1 MQRVRELWRLVKSGG
16 HVVSMRNLGLGAGA
30 LLVAPLHVGT
40 ALADVVVLEGTSLD
54 GPAAILDNV
63 DNSGLIDTTLGDVAI
78 DGNLTFQSGSSLA
91 VLLGGGTSTKVDV
104 TGNAIIMDGANII
117 VSGDLTQDTAATIL
131 ATDGIIS
138 GAFEKVYDDSGN
150 QLFYAAISTP
160 DNVGLMKVATV
171 GVGEVV
177 LQAAT
182 GVMLDAHRGLLNTI
196 HARIDHRYRDS
207 AGKTGVQRL
216 RGEISSAA
224 LMSGELDSQ
233 YTNLFHSDLDAAVQS
248 DQHTPGFI
256 SDLMY
261 SQRSSDEKMRRAL
274 SALPRMQ
281 ISSNYGGMWLEGFG
295 VKSKQSA
302 NGNGAGYTA
311 ESGGASMGL
320 DSKAAKN
327 WTFGGMIGYGM
338 SNADLAGNAGSAD
351 GDTVYTGVYMANIST
366 THYANLFLTAGVT
379 KFEGER
385 AVTDGITDGI
395 ATDEFGAYMWD
406 TRLEL
411 GRTFGFSTNSYVR
424 PNLAVEY
431 ISAYQDDYSDDGA
444 GLVPGLT
451 VEEHTTRQ
459 FRTEGQIDVLFGS
472 DEVNDS
478 GWSGR
483 IYTGIAHE
491 IYLDDMM
498 TEAFLSGFATPIA
511 MSTGDKDHRTFSM
524 YGVSLSWAMNQ
535 RLRAHLSYQGE
546 QSSDLKRNNLVAGI
560 SVSW

>member
-1 MQRVRELWRLVKSGG
+1 MQRVRELWHLVRSSR
-16 HVVSMRNLGLGAGA
+16 HVISLKNPGIGATT
-30 LLVAPLHVGT
+30 LLVAALQSGT

-54 GPAAILDNV
+54 GPDTILDNV
-63 DNSGLIDTTLGDVAI
+63 DNSGLLDTTLGDLMI

-104 TGNAIIMDGANII
+104 TGNAIIMDGTNII

-131 ATDGIIS
+131 ATGGIIS

-150 QLFYAAISTP
+150 QLFYAAVSSP
-160 DNVGLMKVATV
+160 DNVGLIKIATV

-177 LQAAT
+177 QQAAM
-182 GVMLDAHRGLLNTI
+182 GSMLDAHRGLLNTI

-207 AGKTGVQRL
+207 AGKTGVQRVL
-216 RGEISSAA
+216 GEISSAA
-224 LMSGELDSQ
+224 LMNAELDSQ
-233 YTNLFHSDLDAAVQS
+233 YGNLWHNDLGATMEN

-256 SDLMY
+256 NDLMY
-261 SQRSSDEKMRRAL
+261 SERSSDEKMRRTL
-274 SALPRMQ
+274 SALPRLQ
-281 ISSNYGGMWLEGFG
+281 ISSNYGGMWIEGFG

-302 NGNGAGYTA
+302 NGSGAGYTA
-311 ESGGASMGL
+311 EAGGASIGL

-327 WTFGGMIGYGM
+327 WTFGGMMGYGL

-351 GDTVYTGVYMANIST
+351 GDTVYTGIYMANIST
-366 THYANLFLTAGVT
+366 THYANLFLTAGIT

-385 AVTDGITDGI
+385 AVSDGATDRI

-406 TRLEL
+406 ARLEL
-411 GRTFGFSTNSYVR
+411 GRTFGFSKNNYVR
-424 PNLAVEY
+424 PNVAVEY

-451 VEEHTTRQ
+451 IDEHTTRQ

-511 MSTGDKDHRTFSM
+511 MSTGDNDHRTFSM

-546 QSSDLKRNNLVAGI
+546 KSSDLKRNNLVAGF